1 MSTNPAQGIAS
12 GVNRSAKI
20 WFGAV
25 TIVAS
30 LLFMLIPTSG
40 YSPYTGGK
48 LSCGSALNP
57 DNNPAE
63 NDAIQHTTIGWAD
76 VFGYPTN
83 QRPAA
88 GSSVAEQCD
97 SKRSLRWTVG
107 LIGIVLGG
115 AALAWS
121 RPRRGQPQDRTG
133 QPAALSAPPP
143 DLPPAPHQPREG
155 DPEPLTARSADRSN
169 RTPTPPVPQAAGPSA
184 EQLSRSGTRRNVWV
198 GATVAGLVV
207 IVGVVI
213 LIVHNSRGDD
223 TPPPAALATP
233 TQTAAPSPT
242 FYQSYL
248 DKDFLREL
256 DSGGVDYSSIEE
268 TVLAGMEMCQ
278 ALDPLAYKATG
289 AVVQRDSAMSTF
301 GWTESEATTFISAAI
316 HSYCDEY
323 SYVVD

>member
-1 MSTNPAQGIAS
+1 MSTNQAQGILS
-12 GVNRSAKI
+12 GVSRSAKI

-63 NDAIQHTTIGWAD
+63 NDTIQHTTIGWAD

-97 SKRSLRWTVG
+97 GKRSLRWTVG

-121 RPRRGQPQDRTG
+121 RPRRGKPHDRTG

-143 DLPPAPHQPREG
+143 DWSPAPHQPRERDG
-155 DPEPLTARSADRSN
+155 EPFTARFTDGEN
-169 RTPTPPVPQAAGPSA
+169 RTSAPPVPQSAGPSA
-184 EQLSRSGTRRNVWV
+184 DELSRSGTRRSIWV
-198 GATVAGLVV
+198 GAGVAGLVA
-207 IVGVVI
+207 IVGVGI
-213 LIVHNSRGDD
+213 LIVNNSSDD
-223 TPPPAALATP
+223 TPPPATVATP

-256 DSGGVDYSSIEE
+256 DSGGVGYSSIEE
-268 TVLAGMEMCQ
+268 TVRAGMEMCQ

-289 AVVQRDSAMSTF
+289 AVVQRDSAMATF

-316 HSYCDEY
+316 HAYCDEY
-323 SYVVD
+323 SYLVD

>member
-1 MSTNPAQGIAS
+1 MSTNPAQGILS
-12 GVNRSAKI
+12 GVSRSAKI

-97 SKRSLRWTVG
+97 GKRSLRWTVG

-121 RPRRGQPQDRTG
+121 RPRRGKPQDRTG

-143 DLPPAPHQPREG
+143 DWSPAPHQPRERDG
-155 DPEPLTARSADRSN
+155 EPFTARFTDGEN
-169 RTPTPPVPQAAGPSA
+169 RTSAPSVHQSAGPSA
-184 EQLSRSGTRRNVWV
+184 DELSRSGTRRSIWV
-198 GATVAGLVV
+198 GAGVAGLVA
-207 IVGVVI
+207 IVGVGI
-213 LIVHNSRGDD
+213 LIANNSSRDD
-223 TPPPAALATP
+223 TPPTVSLATP

-256 DSGGVDYSSIEE
+256 DSGAVGYSSIED
-268 TVLAGMEMCQ
+268 TVHAGMEMCQ

-289 AVVQRDSAMSTF
+289 AVIQRDSAMSTF
-301 GWTESEATTFISAAI
+301 GWTESEATTFVSAAI

-323 SYVVD
+323 SYLVD